1 MNVVI
6 VWAEFLGAWLLVAGP
21 LYQGSVEL
29 EELDMDREG
38 IEGVKASAI
47 QAARDQRPSAW
58 WWLLPPVMYLLHRRW
73 ARAFR
78 ETSAAQLSDTQ
89 REQLTVF
96 RSKATGWFTVAA
108 GAALL
113 AAGESWQVTGHYRWP
128 LWVFWLLLVVMLA
141 ACVFYTAA
149 QMIGAQHARSEA
161 GAESAPAART

>member
-29 EELDMDREG
+29 SELEVDREG
-38 IEGVKASAI
+38 LNGVRASAM
-47 QAARDQRPSAW
+47 ATAGRNPPSAW
-58 WWLLPPVMYLLHRRW
+58 WWLLPPVMYVLRRRW

-78 ETSAAQLSDTQ
+78 EASAAQLSDTQ

-113 AAGESWQVTGHYRWP
+113 AAGETWQVTEHYRWP
-128 LWVFWLLLVVMLA
+128 
-141 ACVFYTAA
+141 ACD
-149 QMIGAQHARSEA
+149 E
-161 GAESAPAART
+161 

>member
-29 EELDMDREG
+29 DELDLDREG
-38 IEGVKASAI
+38 IEGIKVTAI

-58 WWLLPPVMYLLHRRW
+58 WWLLPPVMYVLRRRW

-78 ETSAAQLSDTQ
+78 EASAAQLSDTQ

-113 AAGESWQVTGHYRWP
+113 AAGETWQVTEHYRWP
-128 LWVFWLLLVVMLA
+128 AWAFWLLLVIMIAVSVL
-141 ACVFYTAA
+141 YTAS
-149 QMIGAQHARSEA
+149 QMIGAQHARHEA
-161 GAESAPAART
+161 GPASGAPPR